1 MEIFRHGRRPFEQRV
16 SADGREWS
24 VHWEQG
30 AWNTGGC
37 DFPTIEIV
45 SIHSTNDDTFEIVAD
60 VTDEIDGTKLSNQIH
75 DALEVALQMEREA

>member
-1 MEIFRHGRRPFEQRV
+1 MQIFIHGRTVFEQRV
-16 SADGREWS
+16 FADGREWS

-45 SIHSTNDDTFEIVAD
+45 SIHSTNDGTFDIIAD
-60 VTDEIDGTKLSNQIH
+60 VTDDIDGTKLNQKIYE
-75 DALEVALQMEREA
+75 ALEVALQEEREE